1 MSLLAPYKT
10 FVKQHPSLVLNV
22 QRLLHW
28 FAWNPERFS
37 GSEYAYEAFNA
48 VVGLLGIY
56 HDSIL
61 AEGEQDPDLAKWALW
76 LAAVEQ
82 VGSKPPLH
90 NNPIVFTLRE
100 SPSLGFENQSRD
112 MMAAFIWGPCCT
124 LVVLGDTLPHCNMSF
139 TRVLGST
146 PVHSMTCHTSH
157 NQSLT
162 AHKHLDQGWVPNTC
176 SR

>member
-82 VGSKPPLH
+82 VGFKSPLH
-90 NNPIVFTLRE
+90 DNPIVFTLRE
-100 SPSLGFENQSRD
+100 SLSLGFENQARD
-112 MMAAFIWGPCCT
+112 MMAAFIWGPLLHAGSAGGHTPT
-124 LVVLGDTLPHCNMSF
+124 LQHVFHQGFWINSSSFHDLPHLS
-139 TRVLGST
+139 
-146 PVHSMTCHTSH
+146 
-157 NQSLT
+157 
-162 AHKHLDQGWVPNTC
+162 
-176 SR
+176 